1 MFLRSVDVL
10 HKFYRSPTDLDKGY
24 DDAIAWAVRL
34 NYDVLASEGAVK
46 VINLESNMGN
56 QLDQIGVWS
65 VFPISLPLNPEWIF
79 LVIRYGY
86 LQMRKIN
93 LALEVRGCRN
103 ADMVEFHGMRIC

>member
-1 MFLRSVDVL
+1 VFLRSVDVL

-79 LVIRYGY
+79 ISPSKFAVVGMPIWLNFMACESADSR
-86 LQMRKIN
+86 
-93 LALEVRGCRN
+93 LASK
-103 ADMVEFHGMRIC
+103 